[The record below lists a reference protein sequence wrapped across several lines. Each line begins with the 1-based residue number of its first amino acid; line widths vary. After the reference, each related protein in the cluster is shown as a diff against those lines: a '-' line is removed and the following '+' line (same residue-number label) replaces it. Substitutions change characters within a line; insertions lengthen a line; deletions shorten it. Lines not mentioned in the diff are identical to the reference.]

1 MWKKK
6 IAAAV
11 LSLSLVLPLP
21 AYASVQKDGVH
32 ITIMHTN
39 DMHARVKS
47 TDDEG
52 KTIGLDWIAGAI
64 WQQKAADEDTLALD
78 AGDTL

>member
-64 WQQKAADEDTLALD
+64 WQQYGYVYESGRL
-78 AGDTL
+78 